1 MTKQISVINP
11 TTNPCRQVIISM
23 CIDFLI
29 CKIGWRLI
37 SPKFVAI
44 RRSSII
50 YETLRTDADLH

>member
-1 MTKQISVINP
+1 MINQISVINP

-23 CIDFLI
+23 CINFLI
-29 CKIGWRLI
+29 CKTGWKPI

-50 YETLRTDADLH
+50 HETLRTDAGLH